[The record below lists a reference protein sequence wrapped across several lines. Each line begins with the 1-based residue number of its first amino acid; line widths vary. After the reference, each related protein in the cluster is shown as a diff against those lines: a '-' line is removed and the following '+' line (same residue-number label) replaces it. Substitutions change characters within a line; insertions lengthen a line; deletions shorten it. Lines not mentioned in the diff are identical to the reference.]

1 MSLKRI
7 GALWRPKPGGKAAL
21 SGTIELLGESL
32 RVVVLKNERKRN
44 ERDPDYILHRAL
56 DDQNNNGGPSR
67 RSENGGGDL

>member
-21 SGTIELLGESL
+21 SGTIDLLGDSL

-56 DDQNNNGGPSR
+56 DDQGDNGPRPRQSR
-67 RSENGGGDL
+67 GEGDDL